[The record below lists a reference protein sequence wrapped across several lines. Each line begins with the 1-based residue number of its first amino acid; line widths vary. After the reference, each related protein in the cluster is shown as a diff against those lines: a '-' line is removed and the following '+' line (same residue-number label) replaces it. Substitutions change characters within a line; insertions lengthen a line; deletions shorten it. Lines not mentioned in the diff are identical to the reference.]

1 MSIGGDRRSLEKKL
15 AEEVRR
21 RETTESLLALRD
33 EELSILKSE
42 VDAQRQTIADLQEEK
57 RRLSANAFTPDDDL
71 LEELF
76 AQLEVEGEGIHPPW
90 TTAGSSQSYSPQKK
104 VKGGPHHLGAEFT
117 RISRRKGTK
126 NMWRMPAKVVHAK
139 QNKKKQTRY
148 ASMSTSETPFRNTP
162 LGIGPTEKSLCHLI
176 HVDHIHP
183 SNDRP
188 PAPST
193 RNERPMTGQ
202 HIHEDAA
209 QAQQLAKSHHTSRFF
224 ITILNHKEICSI

>member
-76 AQLEVEGEGIHPPW
+76 AQLEVSEM
-90 TTAGSSQSYSPQKK
+90 
-104 VKGGPHHLGAEFT
+104 
-117 RISRRKGTK
+117 RCRRRKVERDRWK
-126 NMWRMPAKVVHAK
+126 AKAYIHRGLLQGVRNLILHKKKSKEVHTISEPSSPESLGEK
-139 QNKKKQTRY
+139 EVKKKQKRIPHIVTKTFSR
-148 ASMSTSETPFRNTP
+148 S
-162 LGIGPTEKSLCHLI
+162 GSLR
-176 HVDHIHP
+176 V
-183 SNDRP
+183 R
-188 PAPST
+188 
-193 RNERPMTGQ
+193 
-202 HIHEDAA
+202 
-209 QAQQLAKSHHTSRFF
+209 
-224 ITILNHKEICSI
+224 